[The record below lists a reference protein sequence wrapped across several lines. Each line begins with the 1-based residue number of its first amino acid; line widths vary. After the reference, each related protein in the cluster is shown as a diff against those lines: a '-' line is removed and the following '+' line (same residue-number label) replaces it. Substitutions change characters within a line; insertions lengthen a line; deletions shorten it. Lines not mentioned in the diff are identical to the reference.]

1 MSIKRLFKKNFF
13 GGGMIHGHIMDAI
26 QKKRKQVNLLESAL
40 KNQSRKHL
48 LKIYPEQVI
57 SIIWEEKMA
66 EFKEL

>member
-13 GGGMIHGHIMDAI
+13 GGGMIQGHIMDAI